1 MAWSTRQ
8 AVKKALELGRRAGC
22 TKESATAVA
31 ERGPDMNDLAA
42 TERGTAPLRFN
53 PTIGLAGFGVLLGW
67 HFLILYFSFP
77 MAGELIPAEYAFLR
91 QVALNASLCVFFGLF
106 GRLMKN
112 LPQRDGIKS
121 HTISYSATA
130 IGVLGNVLLLA
141 SPTLGIV
148 WSMVA
153 VTIIGASESVLML
166 FWLRFYT
173 ETAENYTGKCLGA
186 SAVLASLIC
195 FFTYHLT
202 VEVSMVV
209 LAALPLASGALL
221 VCMTKD
227 VPLRK
232 NDPSGLGSGIPDWG
246 PVRKPYWKAT
256 AQLMAMSLF
265 FGVVQGCSSP
275 EKTLLPAADP
285 VTILGAGFAGV
296 VLFVIYARSEHLPEV
311 GAVVSTSL
319 MMYVAGMML
328 LPFHAPYLS
337 QAAAF
342 LIMTGFIF
350 YFVLTLVFIVDLCRT
365 FDLNATMVAG
375 MNQALEYAMFAIGIV
390 AGKLLWVRFADE
402 HSLPFGISLVA
413 VLALYAITLFLTTD
427 RPPWKAAY
435 YKPACP
441 SDPTADKRHEE
452 AAEVDVVAVL
462 CERYTLTPREIEVF
476 SLLAKGRNAE
486 FIQNALVISNHT
498 VKTHIYNIYRKMDVH
513 SLQDLLDVLDAEE
526 DAQAKNQP
534 TGTTA
539 EGVNGV

>member
-8 AVKKALELGRRAGC
+8 ATKKALELGRRAGC
-22 TKESATAVA
+22 TKESVAAVA

-77 MAGELIPAEYAFLR
+77 MAGELITAEYAFLR

-153 VTIIGASESVLML
+153 VAIIGASESVLML

-285 VTILGAGFAGV
+285 VHDRRSGV
-296 VLFVIYARSEHLPEV
+296 HRRRSVRHLRALRTPARSRRSGQH
-311 GAVVSTSL
+311 
-319 MMYVAGMML
+319 VA
-328 LPFHAPYLS
+328 HDVRRRHD
-337 QAAAF
+337 AAAVPRP
-342 LIMTGFIF
+342 LPLAGGG
-350 YFVLTLVFIVDLCRT
+350 VLHHDRLHLLLR
-365 FDLNATMVAG
+365 AHAG
-375 MNQALEYAMFAIGIV
+375 LHRGPV
-390 AGKLLWVRFADE
+390 P
-402 HSLPFGISLVA
+402 HS
-413 VLALYAITLFLTTD
+413 T
-427 RPPWKAAY
+427 
-435 YKPACP
+435 
-441 SDPTADKRHEE
+441 
-452 AAEVDVVAVL
+452 
-462 CERYTLTPREIEVF
+462 
-476 SLLAKGRNAE
+476 
-486 FIQNALVISNHT
+486 
-498 VKTHIYNIYRKMDVH
+498 
-513 SLQDLLDVLDAEE
+513 
-526 DAQAKNQP
+526 
-534 TGTTA
+534 
-539 EGVNGV
+539 